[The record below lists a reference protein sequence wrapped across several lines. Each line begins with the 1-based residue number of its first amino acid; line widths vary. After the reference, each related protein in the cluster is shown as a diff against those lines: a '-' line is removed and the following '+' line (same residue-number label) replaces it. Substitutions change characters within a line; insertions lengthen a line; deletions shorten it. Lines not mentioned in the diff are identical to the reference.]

1 MENKERKNE
10 SHKRYRKNQILRV
23 KVWKYTKVSK
33 KVQDTE
39 VTYLDERKTLERM
52 KCNMSEKVRA

>member
-52 KCNMSEKVRA
+52 K

>member
-10 SHKRYRKNQILRV
+10 SHKRYRNKQILRV
-23 KVWKYTKVSK
+23 IVWKYTKVSK

-52 KCNMSEKVRA
+52 K